1 MSDGITKYNTARY
14 IFDFVFVAVSFRG
27 KIILL
32 LLLLLLVTTTK
43 STLDVVPLGDDVSF
57 VEGAVL
63 EGPAEP
69 EQPCWRDRRNL

>member
-1 MSDGITKYNTARY
+1 MSDGITKYNSARY
-14 IFDFVFVAVSFRG
+14 IFDSVFVAVSFRR
-27 KIILL
+27 KLI

-63 EGPAEP
+63 E
-69 EQPCWRDRRNL
+69 